1 MREGSNSHL
10 LVALGLLV
18 IQSASAPAAELT
30 TKGIDRLGRPGTNAV
45 MPLLWPLPR
54 LWVTGATHCGDGSLN
69 TGANRFG
76 KKRTPAYWPERTEM
90 R

>member
-30 TKGIDRLGRPGTNAV
+30 TKGIDRLGRPVTNAV
-45 MPLLWPLPR
+45 VAIALFFATALGYWGDPLWRWLIEHW
-54 LWVTGATHCGDGSLN
+54 H
-69 TGANRFG
+69 
-76 KKRTPAYWPERTEM
+76 
-90 R
+90 